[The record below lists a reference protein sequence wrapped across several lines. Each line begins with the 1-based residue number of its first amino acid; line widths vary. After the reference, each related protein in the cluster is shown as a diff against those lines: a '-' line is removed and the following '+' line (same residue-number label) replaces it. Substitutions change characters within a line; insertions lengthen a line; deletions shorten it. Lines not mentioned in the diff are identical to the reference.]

1 MINILLNGAHGRM
14 GQETRK
20 ALLLEPE
27 LQLVGE
33 LGRADDLAM
42 AIKNCQAQVVI
53 DFTHPDTV
61 FANAL
66 TIIEAGL
73 HPVIGT
79 TGLKSAQV
87 IELTALCAK
96 KKLGGIIAPNFS
108 IGAVLM
114 MRFAAEAARY
124 FPDAEIIEYHHQDKK
139 DSPSGTAIKTAEMIA
154 SKRERIPQLPAAT
167 EVIAG
172 ARGAAYQAI
181 PIHAVRLAG
190 LVANQQV
197 IFGGRG
203 ETLTIQHNTINREA
217 FMPGVILACK
227 KVMHLDKLIY
237 GLEHIL

>member
-1 MINILLNGAHGRM
+1 MITILLNGAHGRM
-14 GQETRK
+14 GQETHK

-33 LGRADDLAM
+33 LGRADDLAT
-42 AIKNCQAQVVI
+42 AIKNSKAQVVI
-53 DFTHPDTV
+53 DFTNPSQV
-61 FANAL
+61 FANTV

-79 TGLKSAQV
+79 TGLTPLQIV
-87 IELTALCAK
+87 ELQELCAT

-114 MRFAAEAARY
+114 MRFAAEAAKY
-124 FPDAEIIEYHHQDKK
+124 FSAAEIIEFHHQDKE
-139 DSPSGTAIKTAEMIA
+139 DSPSGTAIKTADMIA
-154 SKRERIPQLPAAT
+154 SARQQTPQLKQSR
-167 EVIAG
+167 EVITG
-172 ARGAAYQAI
+172 ARGALHRSV

-190 LVANQQV
+190 IVANQQV
-197 IFGGRG
+197 IFGGKG

-227 KVMHLDKLIY
+227 KVVQLDKLVY
-237 GLEHIL
+237 GLEYML